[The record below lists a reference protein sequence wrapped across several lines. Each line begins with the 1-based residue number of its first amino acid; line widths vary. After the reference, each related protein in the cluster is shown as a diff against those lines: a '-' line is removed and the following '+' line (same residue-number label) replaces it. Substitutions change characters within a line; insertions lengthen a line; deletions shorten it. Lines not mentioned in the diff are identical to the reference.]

1 MKLRPA
7 VRVPQCFV
15 CHTAMV
21 RTGRVVLS
29 LIAAFLLVSVFTW
42 GTRSQHEDAGTENN
56 TAAANAILE
65 PRLYGV
71 DKDNRPYVVRAASG
85 TTLPPTTDNK
95 SQTIELNNISADFK
109 TDGTAPLS
117 LGAAKGT
124 YNAEQGS
131 LLLNGDVVVNDGKGN
146 TLNGTS
152 AIVDVDAQT
161 ARSLDPVSATTAKQK
176 IEAGGVVIKDGGNS
190 VVFTGKTAVKPRTP
204 KAEPKPAPKPKGGS

>member
-1 MKLRPA
+1 MRPA
-7 VRVPQCFV
+7 IRLPQCFV

-21 RTGRVVLS
+21 RTGRVLLPIV
-29 LIAAFLLVSVFTW
+29 AAFLLVSVFTC
-42 GTRSQHEDAGTENN
+42 GGRVQHEDTGMESN

-109 TDGTAPLS
+109 TDGTSPLS

-124 YNAEQGS
+124 YNAEEGS

-146 TLNGTS
+146 TLNGSS
-152 AIVDVDAQT
+152 AIVDVDTQT

-204 KAEPKPAPKPKGGS
+204 KAEPKPAAEPKGSL